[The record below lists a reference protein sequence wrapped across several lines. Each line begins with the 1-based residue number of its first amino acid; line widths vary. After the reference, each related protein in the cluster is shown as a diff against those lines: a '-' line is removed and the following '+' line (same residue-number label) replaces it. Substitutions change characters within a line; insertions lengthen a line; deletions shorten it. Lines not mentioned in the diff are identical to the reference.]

1 MIVYTLNVNIALYA
15 KEIENNYL
23 KVRDMCYRSVLGGLL
38 VNTEHLSQLTESII
52 VDDSYYNS
60 LLRNNVLLYQKASVF
75 EVFNNLGI
83 AEIANFFTDIELY
96 LTPFLARVLDG
107 GVYILNC
114 EVDENYHLVVRVKKL
129 KRLEVKCA

>member
-1 MIVYTLNVNIALYA
+1 MIVYTLSVNIALYA
-15 KEIENNYL
+15 KEIETNYL

-52 VDDSYYNS
+52 IDDSYYNS
-60 LLRNNVLLYQKASVF
+60 LLRNNVLLYQKATVF

-83 AEIANFFTDIELY
+83 SEIANFFTDIELY

-107 GVYILNC
+107 GVYILSC
-114 EVDENYHLVVRVKKL
+114 EIDENYHLIVRVKKL
-129 KRLEVKCA
+129 KRLGARGA